1 MSMVDDNS
9 TIPSSDTP
17 ETSRNSAEE
26 SDAPDAEFFTGPTTD
41 FFDYE
46 GLLSPDEQELLA
58 TARTVF
64 ERDVR
69 PVVAE
74 HWNNSTFPFEVIP
87 ALTALNLVDLCAR
100 GDNFLLHGFMTLE
113 LSRVDA
119 SISTFV
125 GVHSG
130 LFAAAIA
137 QLGTDDQRER
147 FLADAISLR
156 KIGAFALTE
165 PEHGSDV
172 SRNMETTATRTGS
185 TWTLNGVKRWIGSGT
200 FAANVLVWARDT
212 DDDQIKGFIVDATL
226 AGFTATAIENK
237 IALRIVQNADITLDN
252 VAVDERD
259 RLPGATSF
267 RDTNRL
273 LTNSRV
279 WVGWQTAGL
288 QFAAYDYALAYAL
301 KRQQF
306 GKPIASFQLVQEK
319 LVRMLENATASL
331 GTMVRIAQLQQAGT
345 LRPEHAAMAKASSS
359 ARMRDSVALGRS
371 VLGGNGISTDFGM
384 ARVFADAEALYTYEG
399 SYEIN
404 TLVVGRAITG
414 ISAFQ

>member
-1 MSMVDDNS
+1 MSIVVDS
-9 TIPSSDTP
+9 TQTGSTDM
-17 ETSRNSAEE
+17 
-26 SDAPDAEFFTGPTTD
+26 DAPSPEFFTGPTAD
-41 FFDYE
+41 FLSYQD
-46 GLLSPDEQELLA
+46 LLTPEEQQLL
-58 TARTVF
+58 TNARTVF

-69 PVVAE
+69 PIIAE
-74 HWNNSTFPFEVIP
+74 HWNNATFPFEVIP
-87 ALTALNLVDLCAR
+87 ALAALNLVDLCAR
-100 GDNFLLHGFMTLE
+100 GNNYLLHGFMTLE

-147 FLADAISLR
+147 YLADALSLR

-165 PEHGSDV
+165 PNHGSDV

-185 TWTLNGVKRWIGSGT
+185 SWTLNGVKRWIGSGT
-200 FAANVLVWARDT
+200 FAANVLIWARDT
-212 DDDQIKGFIVDATL
+212 ADDQIKGFIVSAAL
-226 AGFTATAIENK
+226 AGFTAEAIENK
-237 IALRIVQNADITLDN
+237 IALRIVQNATITLDN
-252 VAVDERD
+252 VVVAERD

-279 WVGWQTAGL
+279 WVGWQSVGL
-288 QFAAYDYALAYAL
+288 QFAAYDYALRYAL
-301 KRQQF
+301 ERRQF

-319 LVRMLENATASL
+319 LVRILENATTSL
-331 GTMVRIAQLQQAGT
+331 GLMVRIAQLQQAGT
-345 LRPEHAAMAKASSS
+345 LRPEHAAMAKASCS
-359 ARMRDSVALGRS
+359 ARMRESVALGRS
-371 VLGGNGISTDFGM
+371 VLGGNGISTDYGM

-399 SYEIN
+399 SYEVN

>member
-1 MSMVDDNS
+1 MEA
-9 TIPSSDTP
+9 PS
-17 ETSRNSAEE
+17 R
-26 SDAPDAEFFTGPTTD
+26 EFYTGSTTD
-41 FFDYE
+41 FFSYQDF
-46 GLLSPDEQELLA
+46 LTADERHLVA
-58 TARTVF
+58 TARAVF
-64 ERDVR
+64 EREIR

-74 HWNNSTFPFEVIP
+74 HWNNETFPFEIIP
-87 ALTALNLVDLCAR
+87 ALSTLNLVDLCAR
-100 GDNFLLHGFMTLE
+100 GDNFLLHGFMTVE

-137 QLGTDDQRER
+137 QLGTDDQRDR
-147 FLADAISLR
+147 YLADAVSLR

-165 PEHGSDV
+165 PNHGSDV
-172 SRNMETTATRTGS
+172 SRNMETTATRTGDS
-185 TWTLNGVKRWIGSGT
+185 WTLNGVKRWIGSGT

-212 DDDQIKGFIVDATL
+212 ADDQIKGFIVDATL
-226 AGFTATAIENK
+226 DGFTAEKIENK
-237 IALRIVQNADITLDN
+237 IALRIVQNATITLQN
-252 VAVDERD
+252 VVVAERD

-279 WVGWQTAGL
+279 WVGWQSVGL
-288 QFAAYDYALAYAL
+288 QFAAYDYALRYAL
-301 KRQQF
+301 ERRQF

-319 LVRMLENATASL
+319 LVRILENATTSL
-331 GTMVRIAQLQQAGT
+331 GLMVRIAQLQQAGT
-345 LRPEHAAMAKASSS
+345 LRPEHAAMAKASAS
-359 ARMRDSVALGRS
+359 ARMRESVALGRS
-371 VLGGNGISTDFGM
+371 VFGGNGISTDYGM

-399 SYEIN
+399 SYEVN

>member
-1 MSMVDDNS
+1 MSIVVESPKIGGIEMEA
-9 TIPSSDTP
+9 PS
-17 ETSRNSAEE
+17 R
-26 SDAPDAEFFTGPTTD
+26 EFYTGSTTD
-41 FFDYE
+41 FFSYQDF
-46 GLLSPDEQELLA
+46 LTADERHLVA
-58 TARTVF
+58 TARAVF
-64 ERDVR
+64 EREIR

-74 HWNNSTFPFEVIP
+74 HWNNETFPFEIIP
-87 ALTALNLVDLCAR
+87 ALSTLNLVDLCAR
-100 GDNFLLHGFMTLE
+100 GDNFLLHGFMTVE

-137 QLGTDDQRER
+137 QLGTDDQRDR
-147 FLADAISLR
+147 YLADAVSLR

-165 PEHGSDV
+165 PNHGSDV
-172 SRNMETTATRTGS
+172 SRNMETTATRTGDS
-185 TWTLNGVKRWIGSGT
+185 WTLNGVKRWIGSGT

-212 DDDQIKGFIVDATL
+212 ADDQIKGFIVDATL
-226 AGFTATAIENK
+226 DGFTAEKIENK
-237 IALRIVQNADITLDN
+237 IALRIVQNATITLQN
-252 VAVDERD
+252 VVVAERD

-279 WVGWQTAGL
+279 WVGWQSVGL
-288 QFAAYDYALAYAL
+288 QFAAYDYALRYAL
-301 KRQQF
+301 ERRQF

-319 LVRMLENATASL
+319 LVRILENATTSL
-331 GTMVRIAQLQQAGT
+331 GLMVRIAQLQQAGT
-345 LRPEHAAMAKASSS
+345 LRPEHAAMAKASAS
-359 ARMRDSVALGRS
+359 ARMRESVALGRS
-371 VLGGNGISTDFGM
+371 VFGGNGISTDYGM

-399 SYEIN
+399 SYEVN

>member
-1 MSMVDDNS
+1 MSIVVDN
-9 TIPSSDTP
+9 TP
-17 ETSRNSAEE
+17 VENRAA
-26 SDAPDAEFFTGPTTD
+26 DAPAPEFFTGPTAD
-41 FFDYE
+41 FFSYQD
-46 GLLSPDEQELLA
+46 LLTPEEQQLVA
-58 TARTVF
+58 TAREVF

-74 HWNNSTFPFEVIP
+74 HWNNATFPFEIIP
-87 ALTALNLVDLCAR
+87 VLTALNLVDLCAR
-100 GDNFLLHGFMTLE
+100 GDNFLLHGFMTVE

-147 FLADAISLR
+147 YLADAVSLR

-172 SRNMETTATRTGS
+172 SRNMETTASRSGDS
-185 TWTLNGVKRWIGSGT
+185 WILNGVKRWIGSGT

-212 DDDQIKGFIVDATL
+212 ADDQIKGFIVSSAL
-226 AGFTATAIENK
+226 AGFTAEKIENK
-237 IALRIVQNADITLDN
+237 IALRIVQNATITLDN
-252 VAVDERD
+252 VVVAERD

-279 WVGWQTAGL
+279 WVGWQTVGL
-288 QFAAYDYALAYAL
+288 QFAAYDYALRYAL
-301 KRQQF
+301 ERQQF

-319 LVRMLENATASL
+319 LVRILENATSSL

-359 ARMRDSVALGRS
+359 ARMRESVALGRS
-371 VLGGNGISTDFGM
+371 VLGGNGISTDYGM

>member
-1 MSMVDDNS
+1 M
-9 TIPSSDTP
+9 
-17 ETSRNSAEE
+17 
-26 SDAPDAEFFTGPTTD
+26 DAPSPEFFTGPTAD
-41 FFDYE
+41 FLSYQD
-46 GLLSPDEQELLA
+46 LLTPEEQQLL
-58 TARTVF
+58 TNARTVF

-69 PVVAE
+69 PIIAE
-74 HWNNSTFPFEVIP
+74 HWNNATFPFEVIP
-87 ALTALNLVDLCAR
+87 ALAALNLVDLCAR
-100 GDNFLLHGFMTLE
+100 GNNYLLHGFMTLE

-147 FLADAISLR
+147 YLADALSLR

-165 PEHGSDV
+165 PNHGSDV

-185 TWTLNGVKRWIGSGT
+185 SWTLNGVKRWIGSGT
-200 FAANVLVWARDT
+200 FAANLLIWARDT
-212 DDDQIKGFIVDATL
+212 ADNQIKGFIVSAAL
-226 AGFTATAIENK
+226 AGFTAEAIENK
-237 IALRIVQNADITLDN
+237 IALRIVQNATITLDN
-252 VAVDERD
+252 VVVAERD

-279 WVGWQTAGL
+279 WVGWQSVGL
-288 QFAAYDYALAYAL
+288 QFAAYDYALRYAL
-301 KRQQF
+301 ERRQF

-319 LVRMLENATASL
+319 LVRILENATTSL
-331 GTMVRIAQLQQAGT
+331 GLMVRIAQLQQAGT
-345 LRPEHAAMAKASSS
+345 LRPEHAAMAKASCS
-359 ARMRDSVALGRS
+359 ARMRESVALGRS
-371 VLGGNGISTDFGM
+371 VLGGNGISTDYGM

-399 SYEIN
+399 SYEVN

>member
-1 MSMVDDNS
+1 MSTVV
-9 TIPSSDTP
+9 
-17 ETSRNSAEE
+17 E
-26 SDAPDAEFFTGPTTD
+26 SPKIGGTQVDAPSPEFYTGPTTD
-41 FFDYE
+41 FFSYQDF
-46 GLLSPDEQELLA
+46 LTIDEQNLVA
-58 TARTVF
+58 AARAVF
-64 ERDVR
+64 EREIR

-74 HWNNSTFPFEVIP
+74 HWNNETFPFEIIP

-100 GDNFLLHGFMTLE
+100 GDNFLLHGFMTVE
-113 LSRVDA
+113 LARVDA

-137 QLGTDDQRER
+137 QLGTDDQRDR

-165 PEHGSDV
+165 PDHGSDV
-172 SRNMETTATRTGS
+172 SRNMETTATRTGDS
-185 TWTLNGVKRWIGSGT
+185 WTLNGVKRWIGSGT

-212 DDDQIKGFIVDATL
+212 ADDQIKGFIVDATL
-226 AGFTATAIENK
+226 AGFTAEKIENK
-237 IALRIVQNADITLDN
+237 IALRIVQNATITLKDVV
-252 VAVDERD
+252 VAERD

-279 WVGWQTAGL
+279 WVGWQSVGL
-288 QFAAYDYALAYAL
+288 QFAAYDYALRYAL
-301 KRQQF
+301 ERQQF
-306 GKPIASFQLVQEK
+306 GQPIASFQLVQEK
-319 LVRMLENATASL
+319 LVRILENATTSL
-331 GTMVRIAQLQQAGT
+331 GLMVRIAQLQQAGT
-345 LRPEHAAMAKASSS
+345 LRPEHAAMAKASAS
-359 ARMRDSVALGRS
+359 ARMRESVALGRS
-371 VLGGNGISTDFGM
+371 VFGGNGISTDYGM

-399 SYEIN
+399 SYEVN